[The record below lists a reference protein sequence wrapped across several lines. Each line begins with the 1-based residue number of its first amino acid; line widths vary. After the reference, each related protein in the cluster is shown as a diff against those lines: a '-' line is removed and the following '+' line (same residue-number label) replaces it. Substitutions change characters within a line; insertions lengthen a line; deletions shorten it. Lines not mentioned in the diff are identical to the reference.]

1 VHHNDF
7 LPYDWRTF
15 VPFQRRR
22 IIGIVERVVLVRELV
37 HYISV
42 DLFSTLV
49 DVHLKCRNATH
60 THN

>member
-1 VHHNDF
+1 M
-7 LPYDWRTF
+7 
-15 VPFQRRR
+15 PFQRRR